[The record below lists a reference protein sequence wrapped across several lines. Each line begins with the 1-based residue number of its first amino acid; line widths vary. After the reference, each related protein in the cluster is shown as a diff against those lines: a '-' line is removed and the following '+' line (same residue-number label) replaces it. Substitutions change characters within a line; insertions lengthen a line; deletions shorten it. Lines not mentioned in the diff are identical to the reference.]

1 MMEIQ
6 PGDLDAIKELVNIG
20 VGRAAA
26 MLNEITCSHITLQV
40 PTLQVIGLDELD
52 QIDGLSGQ
60 ERAATVK
67 IDFMG
72 MFTGTTALIFPK
84 ESAAAL
90 VTAITG
96 EKEDRLEL
104 DAIRAETLTEVGNI
118 FINGVMGSIGNFLGQ
133 PLTYA
138 PPVYVEETIAGI
150 ARTTRFAPDERVL
163 LANTRFFVENINVEG
178 VIVMILEI
186 GSLDVLL
193 EKLAHYGED

>member
-1 MMEIQ
+1 MEIK
-6 PGDLDAIKELVNIG
+6 PGDIDAIKELVNIG

-40 PTLQVIGLDELD
+40 PTLQVIGIDELD
-52 QIDGLSGQ
+52 HIDEISGP

-67 IDFMG
+67 IDFKG
-72 MFTGTTALIFPK
+72 LFTGTTALIFPR

-90 VTAITG
+90 VMAITG
-96 EKEDRLEL
+96 EEADQPEL

-133 PLTYA
+133 HLTYA

-150 ARTTRFAPDERVL
+150 ARTTHFAPDERVL
-163 LANTRFFVENINVEG
+163 LANTRFFVEKSNVEG
-178 VIVMILEI
+178 IIAMILEI

-193 EKLAHYGED
+193 ERLAHYGEE